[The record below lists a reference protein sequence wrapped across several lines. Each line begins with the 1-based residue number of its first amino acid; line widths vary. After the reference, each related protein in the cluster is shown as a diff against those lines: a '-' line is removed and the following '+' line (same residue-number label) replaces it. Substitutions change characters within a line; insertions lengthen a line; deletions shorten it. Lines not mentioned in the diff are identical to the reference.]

1 MQNESDPFGSEGR
14 ARVCVCVCLDM
25 FCVFVPACAR
35 VDAYIIYTADTASRT
50 EER

>member
-1 MQNESDPFGSEGR
+1 MGCKMKATHSAQKDEH
-14 ARVCVCVCLDM
+14 VCVCLDM
-25 FCVFVPACAR
+25 FCVFVSACAR

>member
-14 ARVCVCVCLDM
+14 ARVCVCLDM